1 MMSSH
6 GPMRGPPPVGPAG
19 GSHGSTPGGPSPLP
33 GQQHP
38 GMPQRGTTPGMPS
51 PAGPSGGSMHS
62 GNMHPGMRPP
72 GMHTNADVS
81 MSEPERIVIGHRV
94 TVPNMD
100 AASAAMR
107 AGAPPP
113 GYNALGAAAAAAAA
127 AARQQF
133 PYSAQFPYD
142 YAAMYGAEWQQLMQQ
157 QRAPGYAAA
166 FGLDKHAKVRVDSL
180 GLPAVRC
187 VTVSIKCHKVSAH
200 TLTRLHYRLSCGM
213 RTIKAMK
220 CLSKCAPQA
229 YKKQQPEKELEHKRS
244 L

>member
-100 AASAAMR
+100 AANAAMR
-107 AGAPPP
+107 AGAAPP
-113 GYNALGAAAAAAAA
+113 GYNALGAAAAAAAAAQGVNLAAAAA

-187 VTVSIKCHKVSAH
+187 VTVSIKCHQVSTH
-200 TLTRLHYRLSCGM
+200 TLTRLQYRLSCGI
-213 RTIKAMK
+213 RTIKDMK
-220 CLSKCAPQA
+220 CLSKYTPQA
-229 YKKQQPEKELEHKRS
+229 YKAVA
-244 L
+244 